1 MIVDTNVIISIL
13 IDPKPQKVDFVKIN
27 SFQAP
32 NLLKIELI
40 NVLRKYHFLN
50 NLSKESAFSY
60 YKNGTEL
67 IDSFFDENEILPKAI
82 DISFAV
88 NHPIYDCIYL
98 SLAIHLNM
106 PFVSIDK
113 KLLTKAKTL
122 GIEVIDFES
131 I

>member
-13 IDPKPQKVDFVKIN
+13 IDPSSKKVEYIKKNDF
-27 SFQAP
+27 FAP

-50 NLSKESAFSY
+50 NLSKENAYAY
-60 YKNGTEL
+60 YRNGIEL
-67 IDSFFDENEILPKAI
+67 IGKFFDENEIMPKAI
-82 DISFAV
+82 DISFAL

-98 SLAIHLNM
+98 SLASHLNM

-131 I
+131 L